1 MKVYLNLAFIKA
13 LENIILQSPLKLNDD
28 NDVQIQNV
36 LNVRHLLQVLP
47 IVIDAECNYHNRIL
61 PILKC
66 FKEEELSLLKIILKR
81 NPTASF
87 ENLFCE
93 DVNNKFK
100 DNSGIY
106 FVNDNG
112 LKEVAEKTGITFC
125 DGDYLKNNYLFKDY
139 NLNIRP
145 FDGCFNNVLNVVPP
159 TNSMLIID
167 RYIFDKPFDE
177 KLNNLL
183 VFITK
188 FKQNCTQIP
197 FHLSIIYSDQKGTL
211 PPQNVQIAF
220 NKLSTL
226 ENIEVE
232 LILLKRNIPRDRVI
246 YTNYSIIDIGHPFET
261 TDIQNRKT
269 VYNQMFIPQ
278 NNDFV
283 KIKNKIDGFKNI
295 LNDWKKTINGILKSD
310 KMQTNPFKNRI
321 FSEV

>member
-1 MKVYLNLAFIKA
+1 
-13 LENIILQSPLKLNDD
+13 
-28 NDVQIQNV
+28 
-36 LNVRHLLQVLP
+36 
-47 IVIDAECNYHNRIL
+47 
-61 PILKC
+61 
-66 FKEEELSLLKIILKR
+66 
-81 NPTASF
+81 
-87 ENLFCE
+87 
-93 DVNNKFK
+93 
-100 DNSGIY
+100 
-106 FVNDNG
+106 
-112 LKEVAEKTGITFC
+112 
-125 DGDYLKNNYLFKDY
+125 
-139 NLNIRP
+139 
-145 FDGCFNNVLNVVPP
+145 
-159 TNSMLIID
+159 
-167 RYIFDKPFDE
+167 
-177 KLNNLL
+177 
-183 VFITK
+183 
-188 FKQNCTQIP
+188 
-197 FHLSIIYSDQKGTL
+197 
-211 PPQNVQIAF
+211 VQIAF